1 MQCLEREKIRAYLNA
16 FCNDLLNIFNAPS
29 DAVVMILYIYKKD
42 YNLLLY

>member
-1 MQCLEREKIRAYLNA
+1 MLGKRKNKGILECIL
-16 FCNDLLNIFNAPS
+16 NDLLNIFNAPS